1 MKAKI
6 QELKQQYVKAKT
18 EAEREQINAQISQ
31 LASEN
36 EQEFIEAMKYS
47 IEDTLE
53 KAKELSVKARLN
65 EVLPILPLSYI
76 AEHYF
81 QKSKSWFYQRLNG
94 NIVNGSPAQFTQEE
108 IKTLNFALQDLS
120 KKLGSISL

>member
-1 MKAKI
+1 MKTKI

-76 AEHYF
+76 AERYF

>member
-1 MKAKI
+1 MKTKI
-6 QELKQQYVKAKT
+6 QALKQQYVNAKT

-36 EQEFIEAMKYS
+36 EQEFVEAMKYS

-53 KAKELSVKARLN
+53 KAKELSVKVRLN

>member
-1 MKAKI
+1 MRTKI
-6 QELKQQYVKAKT
+6 QALKQQYVKAKT
-18 EAEREQINAQISQ
+18 EKEREQINAQISQ

-53 KAKELSVKARLN
+53 KTKELSVKARLN

-76 AEHYF
+76 AEQYF

>member
-1 MKAKI
+1 MKTKI

-76 AEHYF
+76 AEQYF

>member
-1 MKAKI
+1 MKEKI
-6 QELKQQYVKAKT
+6 QELKQLYVKTKT
-18 EAEREQINAQISQ
+18 EAERKLIYLEISK

-36 EQEFIEAMKYS
+36 EEKFIDAMKFS
-47 IEDTLE
+47 IDDTLQ
-53 KAKELSVKARLN
+53 KTKELSVKVRLN

-94 NIVNGSPAQFTQEE
+94 NIVNGSPAQFTDEE
-108 IKTLNFALQDLS
+108 IKTLNFALKDLS

>member
-1 MKAKI
+1 MKTTI
-6 QELKQQYVKAKT
+6 QALKQQYVKAKT
-18 EAEREQINAQISQ
+18 EAEREQINAQISE

-76 AEHYF
+76 AEQYF
-81 QKSKSWFYQRLNG
+81 QKSKSWLYQRLNG

>member
-1 MKAKI
+1 MKTKI
-6 QELKQQYVKAKT
+6 QALKQQYVKAKT
-18 EAEREQINAQISQ
+18 EEEREQINAQISQ

-36 EQEFIEAMKYS
+36 DQEFVEAMKYS

-53 KAKELSVKARLN
+53 KAKELSVKVRLN

>member
-1 MKAKI
+1 MKTKI
-6 QELKQQYVKAKT
+6 QALKQQYVKAKT

-36 EQEFIEAMKYS
+36 EQEFVEAMKYS

-53 KAKELSVKARLN
+53 KAKELSVKVRLN